1 MAFRLR
7 YGLKYGT
14 VLVAGGGAGAAIF
27 LAPGHQMGPK
37 DLLLYGG
44 LSAMLP
50 CTKAQRERIMGF
62 NDFADA
68 IAAPAAERPC
78 WHLSPICVEPSSQGK
93 GLGKALVAYG
103 LAQIQAVSQP
113 CYLETQSEKNVAFYQ
128 ACGFRVVSR
137 TPVPGTGLDHW
148 GMLWEPRV

>member
-1 MAFRLR
+1 MKGEKRVTEVRPFEKNDTDRVVSAM
-7 YGLKYGT
+7 
-14 VLVAGGGAGAAIF
+14 AGAF
-27 LAPGHQMGPK
+27 
-37 DLLLYGG
+37 
-44 LSAMLP
+44 
-50 CTKAQRERIMGF
+50 
-62 NDFADA
+62 
-68 IAAPAAERPC
+68 AAPAAERPC
-78 WHLSPICVEPSSQGK
+78 WHLSPICAEPSSQGK

-137 TPVPGTGLDHW
+137 TPVPGTGLGHW

>member
-1 MAFRLR
+1 MKGEKRVTEVRPFEKNDTDR
-7 YGLKYGT
+7 
-14 VLVAGGGAGAAIF
+14 VV
-27 LAPGHQMGPK
+27 
-37 DLLLYGG
+37 
-44 LSAMLP
+44 SAM
-50 CTKAQRERIMGF
+50 AG
-62 NDFADA
+62 A

-78 WHLSPICVEPSSQGK
+78 WHLSPICVEPSSRGK
-93 GLGKALVAYG
+93 GVGKALVAYG

>member
-1 MAFRLR
+1 MKGEKRVTEVRPFEKNDTDR
-7 YGLKYGT
+7 
-14 VLVAGGGAGAAIF
+14 VV
-27 LAPGHQMGPK
+27 
-37 DLLLYGG
+37 
-44 LSAMLP
+44 SAM
-50 CTKAQRERIMGF
+50 AG
-62 NDFADA
+62 A

-78 WHLSPICVEPSSQGK
+78 WHLSPICVEPSSRGK

-103 LAQIQAVSQP
+103 LAQIQAVFQP
-113 CYLETQSEKNVAFYQ
+113 CYLETQPEKNVAFYQ